1 MSIIT
6 KYLNKIYQWSWVQ
19 RGEAWIKTHSFPGVK
34 EISIYDVGRFFVHE
48 VQENKLQIQ
57 AAAVTYNFLLAIP
70 PFMLFLTSLVPFL
83 QLENVEETLLLA
95 IRLVTP
101 NEALYQNLS
110 SVIMDFM
117 NNQRG
122 EILSFGLLM
131 TLYVSSNGIMALL
144 HSFERSLPVYVKRG
158 GVARRWTA
166 IKLTVMLCLV
176 LIMTLV
182 TLIIQAKSVNV
193 YLLMLFNNTV
203 VVRLVS
209 IAIVICLIL
218 VAISSIY
225 TYGPR
230 LSSRMKFVSP
240 GSAFA
245 TFLIVLTSAVFFFLV
260 NNFIQYNKVY
270 GSLGT
275 LMAFMIWIWLNT
287 FVILIGYELNISILL
302 AKNAD
307 TNRAEAPSDT
317 K

>member
-1 MSIIT
+1 MSLIT
-6 KYLNKIYQWSWVQ
+6 KYLNKIHQWAWVQ
-19 RGEAWIKTHSFPGVK
+19 KAEAWVREHSFPGVR
-34 EISIYDVGRFFVHE
+34 EISIFEVGRFFFHE
-48 VQENKLQIQ
+48 IRENKLQIQ

-83 QLENVEETLLLA
+83 QLENVEETFLLA

-101 NEALYQNLS
+101 NDALYEKIS
-110 SVIMDFM
+110 AVVMDFM

-144 HSFERSLPVYVKRG
+144 QSFERSLPVYVKRG
-158 GVARRWTA
+158 GVAKRWTA
-166 IKLTVMLCLV
+166 IKLTVMLSLV
-176 LIMTLV
+176 LMMTLV
-182 TLIIQAKSVNV
+182 TLIIQARSVNS
-193 YLLMLFNNTV
+193 LLLLLFNNTV
-203 VVRLVS
+203 VIRLVS
-209 IAIVICLIL
+209 IAIVVALIL
-218 VAISSIY
+218 VAISAIY

-240 GSAFA
+240 GSLFA

-307 TNRAEAPSDT
+307 TISQSPEGEKD
-317 K
+317 